1 MWIYVGFTQPFNH
14 TVVAYFRGRLIAKP
28 EVQRLKW
35 AFRTFMQ
42 GFRTF
47 FLGSRQFGPPS
58 HPPAAQNK
66 VNGGGMG
73 GDLGV
78 TQAGRPPLS
87 LLVIYSLRVVPLA
100 ATLPRTSLVNFLG

>member
-1 MWIYVGFTQPFNH
+1 MWGSQNLLID
-14 TVVAYFRGRLIAKP
+14 VAYVSARHKAKP
-28 EVQRLKW
+28 EMQCVKW

-78 TQAGRPPLS
+78 TQAGPSFPLS
-87 LLVIYSLRVVPLA
+87 DL
-100 ATLPRTSLVNFLG
+100 